1 LIGGMLTHLSG
12 NNAIREWRWLSI
24 AALAAVSAVAFAAQ
38 IGEEATTLGAGKSV
52 ERELQGG
59 QQHLYTLA
67 LAAGEYAG
75 VTVEQRGIDVVVEV
89 RSTDDRV
96 IAQFDSETG
105 KQGREQVGLTA
116 DSPVTYHLRVKA
128 RYPKDPPAGYEIRV
142 VEVRAATELDRALF
156 EAHKL
161 STEAAT
167 AAGGGKYD
175 DAIKLAERALALG
188 EKAAGPNGVNSDAYV
203 GYLLLS
209 LASDQRSKGDY
220 TNAEQTFQRA
230 IAVSQT
236 ALGKDNPQT
245 ALALGRLGNL
255 YMERNDYANAERLM
269 QEELDITERTLG
281 PEHPRVADC
290 LRGLSLLHVNRKDME
305 RALPEL
311 QRALAIA
318 EKTLAP
324 DDFAL
329 IALLNNLG
337 DLYIFL
343 KDTDRA
349 EPLLERA
356 LSMIEQKFGRE
367 HPYVGNPLQNLAIIA
382 RQRRQYERALEL
394 FWRAEAVREK
404 ALGNRHPQTAA
415 LLINI
420 ANVYGS
426 EGQYAKALELHQ
438 RALDVLE
445 TAAGPNHSLTLIALG
460 NIARTYAA
468 QGDIAHATEYQTRY
482 DATLE
487 KNIELNL
494 DLGSERE
501 KLAYVRS
508 TSEHTDRTLSLCIE
522 QAPDNQAA
530 CDLAAVVVLQRKG
543 RVLDAMSGSLS
554 ALRQRLNAEDRK
566 LLDDLG
572 GINAKLAALSLNGPG
587 KTPADE
593 HRKQL
598 AALQEE
604 KEKVEEAISG
614 RSAEFRAQSQAVTLA
629 AVRAAIPPEAA
640 LIEFAVYRP
649 FDPKGENEMQ
659 AYGETRY
666 AAYVLRSDGEAQ
678 WKEAHWKDL
687 GPAAEIDAAVTAS
700 LRALRDPR
708 ADVRQPA
715 RALYEK
721 AMRPLLALTGNA
733 TQLLISP
740 DGALNLVPMEALID
754 AQGRYLIERY
764 SISYL
769 SSGRDLLRMQVARQS
784 KSGPLVVADPFFGEP
799 VLAQVATA
807 DRAQARSP
815 ARSPGGARRSVT
827 TGKDLSSVYFAPLSG
842 TAQEALA
849 IKIRFPEA
857 TVLTARQ
864 ATKAALKQADAP
876 LILHIA
882 THGFFL
888 RDEAAGEAPPAAD
901 ASTSGTR
908 AIHASVKIEN
918 PLLRSG
924 LALAG
929 ANLTKAGDDDG
940 ILTALEASGLNL
952 WGTKLVTLSACD
964 TGVGEV
970 KNGEGV
976 YGLRRAFVLAGAET
990 LVMTL
995 WPVSDYVTRE
1005 VMTTYYT
1012 GLKQGLGRRDALR
1025 QAQLA
1030 MLKRQGRGHPF
1041 YWASFIQSGDWKN
1054 LAGK

>member
-1 LIGGMLTHLSG
+1 ML
-12 NNAIREWRWLSI
+12 
-24 AALAAVSAVAFAAQ
+24 V
-38 IGEEATTLGAGKSV
+38 AGKAV
-52 ERELQGG
+52 EREIQGG
-59 QQHLYTLA
+59 QEHLYSLT

-75 VTVEQRGIDVVVEV
+75 VTVEQRGIDVAVEV
-89 RSTDDRV
+89 RSADGKL
-96 IAQFDSETG
+96 IAEFDSATG
-105 KQGREQVGLTA
+105 KQGREQVGVVA
-116 DSPVTYHLRVKA
+116 DSPVSYLLRIKA
-128 RYPKDPPAGYEIRV
+128 RYPKDPMGGYAV
-142 VEVRAATELDRALF
+142 QVAEVRPATEPDRALF
-156 EAHKL
+156 EAHQR
-161 STEAAT
+161 STESLAA
-167 AAGGGKYD
+167 AAAGKYD
-175 DAIKLAERALALG
+175 DAVKLAEQALALG
-188 EKAAGPNGVNSDAYV
+188 EKASGPEDAYLAI
-203 GYLLLS
+203 LLTR
-209 LASDQRSKGDY
+209 LASHQRSKGDY
-220 TNAEQTFQRA
+220 TNAQRTFERA
-230 IAVSQT
+230 IAVSQA
-236 ALGKDNPQT
+236 ALGKEDPQT
-245 ALALGRLGNL
+245 ALSLGLLGQL
-255 YMERNDYANAERLM
+255 DMDRNDYADAERLM
-269 QEELDITERTLG
+269 QEGLDITERTLG
-281 PEHPRVADC
+281 REHPRVADC
-290 LRGLSLLHVNRKDME
+290 LLHLSQLHVQRKDME

-324 DDFAL
+324 DDFTL
-329 IALLNNLG
+329 MALLNNLG

-343 KDTDRA
+343 KDNERA

-356 LSMIEQKFGRE
+356 LAIIEQKYGPE
-367 HPYVGNPLQNLAIIA
+367 HPYVGNPLQNLAVIA
-382 RQRRQYERALEL
+382 RQRKQYERALEL
-394 FWRAEAVREK
+394 YWRAEAVREK
-404 ALGNRHPQTAA
+404 ALGSHHPQTAA

-420 ANVYGS
+420 ANVYTS
-426 EGQYAKALELHQ
+426 EGQYTKALELDR

-445 TAAGPNHSLTLIALG
+445 TAAGPYHSLTLLALV
-460 NIARTYAA
+460 NLARTYAA
-468 QGDIAHATEYQTRY
+468 QGDIAHAVEYQTRY
-482 DATLE
+482 DGALE

-508 TSEHTDRTLSLCIE
+508 TSEHTDRTLSLCIQ
-522 QAPDNQAA
+522 QAPDNRAA
-530 CDLAAVVVLQRKG
+530 CDLAAAVVLQRKG

-554 ALRQRLNAEDRK
+554 ALRQRLNTEDRK

-572 GINAKLAALSLNGPG
+572 QIDGKLAALVLNGPG
-587 KTPADE
+587 KTAADE
-593 HRKQL
+593 HQKQL
-598 AALQEE
+598 AALHEQ
-604 KEKVEEAISG
+604 KEKAEQAISG
-614 RSAEFRAQSQAVTLA
+614 RSGEFRAQSQAVTLA

-659 AYGETRY
+659 AYGESRY
-666 AAYVLRSDGEAQ
+666 AAYVLRSSG
-678 WKEAHWKDL
+678 EAHWTDL
-687 GPAAEIDAAVTAS
+687 GPAKEIDDAVTA
-700 LRALRDPR
+700 LRQALRDPR
-708 ADVRQPA
+708 SDVREPA
-715 RALYEK
+715 RALDEK
-721 AMRPLLALTGNA
+721 VIQPLRALTGNA
-733 TQLLISP
+733 TQLLVSP

-754 AQGRYLIERY
+754 GQGRYLIESY

-769 SSGRDLLRMQVARQS
+769 SSGRDLLRMQVGRQS

-799 VLAQVATA
+799 AGARLATA
-807 DRAQARSP
+807 D
-815 ARSPGGARRSVT
+815 GARARPAGGMRRSIT
-827 TGKDLSSVYFAPLSG
+827 TGDDLSSVYFAPLSG
-842 TAQEALA
+842 TAEEARA

-876 LILHIA
+876 VILHIA

-888 RDEAAGEAPPAAD
+888 QDEAAAAASPAAG
-901 ASTSGTR
+901 ASASGTR
-908 AIHASVKIEN
+908 AIHASVRIEN

-929 ANLTKAGDDDG
+929 ANLTKGGNDDG

-1005 VMTTYYT
+1005 VMTAYYT
-1012 GLKQGLGRRDALR
+1012 GLKQGLGRREALR

-1041 YWASFIQSGDWKN
+1041 YWASFIQSGEWRN

>member
-1 LIGGMLTHLSG
+1 MRLIRGVLTL
-12 NNAIREWRWLSI
+12 A
-24 AALAAVSAVAFAAQ
+24 AVTAVALAAQV
-38 IGEEATTLGAGKSV
+38 GEEATILGAGKAV
-52 ERELQGG
+52 ERQLQGG
-59 QQHLYTLA
+59 QEHLYSLTLQ
-67 LAAGEYAG
+67 AGEYAA
-75 VTVEQRGIDVVVEV
+75 VTVEQRGIDVLVEV
-89 RSTDDRV
+89 RGADGKL
-96 IAQFDSETG
+96 IAEFDSETG
-105 KQGREQVGLTA
+105 KQGREQVGLVA
-116 DSPVTYHLRVKA
+116 DSPATYRLRIKA
-128 RYPKDPPAGYEIRV
+128 RYPRDSLGGYQVRV
-142 VEVRAATELDRALF
+142 TEMRPATEPDRALF

-161 STEAAT
+161 NTQAL
-167 AAGGGKYD
+167 AAGVAGKYD
-175 DAIKLAERALALG
+175 DATQLAERALALG
-188 EKAAGPNGVNSDAYV
+188 EKAAGRNGAGNNTGNNAYI
-203 GYLLLS
+203 GYLLMR

-220 TNAEQTFQRA
+220 TNAEQTYQRA
-230 IAVSQT
+230 IAIDQT
-236 ALGKDNPQT
+236 ALGRQHPQT
-245 ALALGRLGNL
+245 ALALAGLGQL
-255 YMERNDYANAERLM
+255 DMDRNDYADADRLM
-269 QEELDITERTLG
+269 QEGLDITERTLG
-281 PEHPRVADC
+281 REHPRVADC
-290 LRGLSLLHVNRKDME
+290 LLHLSQLHVQRKDME

-311 QRALAIA
+311 QRALTIA
-318 EKTLAP
+318 EKTLAA
-324 DDFAL
+324 DDFTH

-343 KDTDRA
+343 NDNERA

-356 LSMIEQKFGRE
+356 LALIEQKYGWE
-367 HPYVGNPLQNLAIIA
+367 HPYVTNPVQNLAIIA
-382 RQRRQYERALEL
+382 RQRKQYERALEL

-404 ALGNRHPQTAA
+404 ALGSRHPQTAA

-420 ANVYGS
+420 ANVYIS
-426 EGQYAKALELHQ
+426 EGQYTKGLELDQ

-445 TAAGPNHSLTLIALG
+445 TAAGPYHSLTLLALV
-460 NIARTYAA
+460 NLARTYAA
-468 QGDIAHATEYQTRY
+468 TGDIAHAAEYQARY
-482 DATLE
+482 DGALE

-508 TSEHTDRTLSLCIE
+508 ASEDTDRTLSLCIE

-530 CDLAAVVVLQRKG
+530 CDLAALVVLQRKG
-543 RVLDAMSGSLS
+543 RVLDAMSGNLS

-572 GINAKLAALSLNGPG
+572 QINAKLAALSLSGPG
-587 KTPADE
+587 KTTPDE
-593 HRKQL
+593 HRKRL

-604 KEKVEEAISG
+604 KEKAEGAISG
-614 RSAEFRAQSQAVTLA
+614 RSGEFRAQSQAVTLT
-629 AVRAAIPPEAA
+629 AVRAAIPPQAA

-649 FDPKGENEMQ
+649 FDPKGENEML
-659 AYGETRY
+659 AYGEARY
-666 AAYVLRSDGEAQ
+666 AAYILRSQGDAQ
-678 WKEAHWKDL
+678 WKDL
-687 GPAAEIDAAVTAS
+687 GPAKEIDAAVMAI
-700 LRALRDPR
+700 RQALRDPH

-715 RALYEK
+715 RALDK
-721 AMRPLLALTGNA
+721 KVMQPLRALTGNA
-733 TQLLISP
+733 TQLLVSP

-754 AQGRYLIERY
+754 GQDHYLIERY

-799 VLAQVATA
+799 VADRPATA
-807 DRAQARSP
+807 DLEQTRVA
-815 ARSPGGARRSVT
+815 GGKRRSVT
-827 TGKDLSSVYFAPLSG
+827 TGEDLSSVYFAPLSG
-842 TAQEALA
+842 TAQEARA

-857 TVLTARQ
+857 TVLTAQQ
-864 ATKAALKQADAP
+864 ATKAALMQADAP

-888 RDEAAGEAPPAAD
+888 QDEGARTAPPAAD
-901 ASTSGTR
+901 APGSGTR
-908 AIHASVKIEN
+908 AIRASVKIEN

-929 ANLTKAGDDDG
+929 ANLTKGGDDDG

-1005 VMTTYYT
+1005 VMTAYYT
-1012 GLKQGLGRRDALR
+1012 GLKQGLGRREALR

-1041 YWASFIQSGDWKN
+1041 YWASFIQSGEWKN
-1054 LAGK
+1054 LAGR

>member
-1 LIGGMLTHLSG
+1 MIFTPRRVPMRKWSC
-12 NNAIREWRWLSI
+12 LSI
-24 AALAAVSAVAFAAQ
+24 AAVAAVSAVALAAQ
-38 IGEEATTLGAGKSV
+38 VTEETAILGAGQAV
-52 ERELQGG
+52 ERQIQGG
-59 QQHLYTLA
+59 QEHLYSLT

-75 VTVEQRGIDVVVEV
+75 VTVEQRGIDVVVEA
-89 RSTDDRV
+89 RSAGGKL
-96 IAQFDSETG
+96 IAEFDAESR
-105 KQGREQVGLTA
+105 KQGREQVGITA
-116 DSPVTYHLRVKA
+116 DSPVNYQMRIKA
-128 RYPKDPPAGYEIRV
+128 RYPKDPIGRYEIRV
-142 VEVRAATELDRALF
+142 MEVRPATETDRALF

-161 STEAAT
+161 STESLA

-175 DAIKLAERALALG
+175 DAIELAERALALG
-188 EKAAGPNGVNSDAYV
+188 EKASGPNLADNNAYV
-203 GYLLLS
+203 GYLLTR
-209 LASDQRSKGDY
+209 LASYQRSKGDY
-220 TNAEQTFQRA
+220 TNAERSYQRA

-236 ALGKDNPQT
+236 ALGKEDPQT
-245 ALALGRLGNL
+245 ALSMGGLGVV
-255 YMERNDYANAERLM
+255 YMDRNDYADAERLM
-269 QEELDITERTLG
+269 EEGLDITEGTLG
-281 PEHPRVADC
+281 REHPRVADC
-290 LRGLSLLHVNRKDME
+290 LLHLSQLHVQRKDME

-311 QRALAIA
+311 QRAVAIA

-324 DDFAL
+324 DDFTL

-343 KDTDRA
+343 KDNQRA
-349 EPLLERA
+349 EPLLQRA
-356 LSMIEQKFGRE
+356 LAMIEQKYGRE

-382 RQRRQYERALEL
+382 RQRKQYERALEF

-404 ALGNRHPQTAA
+404 ALGSRHPQTAA

-420 ANVYGS
+420 ANVYDS
-426 EGQYAKALELHQ
+426 QGQYAKALELHR

-445 TAAGPNHSLTLIALG
+445 TAAGPNHSLTLLALG

-468 QGDIAHATEYQTRY
+468 QGDIGRATEYQTRF

-508 TSEHTDRTLSLCIE
+508 TSEQTDRTLSLCIQ
-522 QAPDNQAA
+522 QAPDYQAA
-530 CDLAAVVVLQRKG
+530 CDLAAAVVLQRKG

-566 LLDDLG
+566 LLDSLG
-572 GINAKLAALSLNGPG
+572 QIDAKLAALALNGPG
-587 KTPADE
+587 KTAPDE

-598 AALQEE
+598 AALQQE
-604 KEKVEEAISG
+604 KEKAEEAISG

-629 AVRAAIPPEAA
+629 AVRAAIPPQAA

-649 FDPKGENEMQ
+649 FDPKGEYEMQ
-659 AYGETRY
+659 AYGESRY
-666 AAYVLRSDGEAQ
+666 AAYILRSQGEAH

-687 GPAAEIDAAVTAS
+687 GPAKEIDDAVTA
-700 LRALRDPR
+700 LRQALRDPR
-708 ADVRQPA
+708 LDVREPA
-715 RALYEK
+715 RALHEK
-721 AMRPLLALTGNA
+721 VMQPLRALTGDA
-733 TQLLISP
+733 TQLLVSP

-754 AQGRYLIERY
+754 GQGRYLIERY

-769 SSGRDLLRMQVARQS
+769 SSGRDLLRMQVARQN

-799 VLAQVATA
+799 ALARLATA
-807 DRAQARSP
+807 DKVLTDL
-815 ARSPGGARRSVT
+815 PGGKRRSVT
-827 TGKDLSSVYFAPLSG
+827 TGEDLSSVYFAPLSG
-842 TAQEALA
+842 TAEEARA

-857 TVLTARQ
+857 TVLTALQ

-888 RDEAAGEAPPAAD
+888 QDEAAGAASPAA
-901 ASTSGTR
+901 SGTR

-929 ANLTKAGDDDG
+929 ANLSKGGDDDG

-1005 VMTTYYT
+1005 VMTAYYT
-1012 GLKQGLGRRDALR
+1012 GLKQGLGRREALR

-1041 YWASFIQSGDWKN
+1041 YWASFIQSGEWKN

>member
-1 LIGGMLTHLSG
+1 MFTHLSG
-12 NNAIREWRWLSI
+12 HNAIRRWRWLSI
-24 AALAAVSAVAFAAQ
+24 AAIAAVSAVALAAQ
-38 IGEEATTLGAGKSV
+38 AGEEATTLGAGKAV
-52 ERELQGG
+52 EREIQGG
-59 QQHLYTLA
+59 QEHLYSLT
-67 LAAGEYAG
+67 LAAGEFAG

-89 RSTDDRV
+89 RSADGKV
-96 IAQFDSETG
+96 IAEFDSESRR
-105 KQGREQVGLTA
+105 QGREQVGLTA
-116 DSPVTYHLRVKA
+116 DSPVNYYLSIKS
-128 RYPKDPPAGYEIRV
+128 RYPKDPPAGYEVRV
-142 VEVRAATELDRALF
+142 VEVRPATELDRALF

-161 STEAAT
+161 STEGLA

-175 DAIKLAERALALG
+175 DAIQLAERALALG
-188 EKAAGPNGVNSDAYV
+188 EKASGPDDVYV
-203 GYLLLS
+203 AILLTR
-209 LASDQRSKGDY
+209 LASHQRSKGDY
-220 TNAEQTFQRA
+220 TNAEHTYQRA
-230 IAVSQT
+230 IAVSQK
-236 ALGKDNPQT
+236 ALGKENPQT
-245 ALALGRLGNL
+245 ALSMGGLGVV
-255 YMERNDYANAERLM
+255 YMDRNDYADAERLM
-269 QEELDITERTLG
+269 QEGLDITERTLG
-281 PEHPRVADC
+281 REHPRVADC
-290 LRGLSLLHVNRKDME
+290 LLHLSQLHVQRKDME

-324 DDFAL
+324 DDFTL
-329 IALLNNLG
+329 MALLNNLG

-343 KDTDRA
+343 KDNERA
-349 EPLLERA
+349 EPLLQRA
-356 LSMIEQKFGRE
+356 LAMIEQKYGRE
-367 HPYVGNPLQNLAIIA
+367 HPYVTNPLQNLAIIA
-382 RQRRQYERALEL
+382 RQRKQYERALE
-394 FWRAEAVREK
+394 FYWRAEVVREK
-404 ALGNRHPQTAA
+404 ALGSHHPQTAA

-420 ANVYGS
+420 ANVYDS
-426 EGQYAKALELHQ
+426 EGQYTKALELHQ

-445 TAAGPNHSLTLIALG
+445 IAAGPNHSLTLIALG

-468 QGDIAHATEYQTRY
+468 QGDIAHATEYQARY

-508 TSEHTDRTLSLCIE
+508 TSEQTDRTLSLCIQ
-522 QAPDNQAA
+522 QAPDHQAA

-572 GINAKLAALSLNGPG
+572 AINARLAALALNGPG
-587 KTPADE
+587 KTPVDE

-598 AALQEE
+598 AGLQEE

-614 RSAEFRAQSQAVTLA
+614 RSGEFRAQSQAVTLA

-666 AAYVLRSDGEAQ
+666 AAYVLRSQGEAQ

-687 GPAAEIDAAVTAS
+687 GPAKEIDAAVTA
-700 LRALRDPR
+700 LRQALRDPH
-708 ADVRQPA
+708 ADVREPA
-715 RALYEK
+715 RALDKKVVE
-721 AMRPLLALTGNA
+721 PLRALTGDA
-733 TQLLISP
+733 TQLLVSP
-740 DGALNLVPMEALID
+740 DGALNLVPIEALID
-754 AQGRYLIERY
+754 GQGRYLIERY

-799 VLAQVATA
+799 VLAQVAAA
-807 DRAQARSP
+807 DPAR

-827 TGKDLSSVYFAPLSG
+827 TGEDLSSVYFAPLSG
-842 TAQEALA
+842 TAEEARA

-888 RDEAAGEAPPAAD
+888 RDEAEGAASPAAD
-901 ASTSGTR
+901 ESISGTR

-929 ANLTKAGDDDG
+929 ANLTKGDDDG

-976 YGLRRAFVLAGAET
+976 YGLRRAFVLAGAES

-1005 VMTTYYT
+1005 VMTAYYT
-1012 GLKQGLGRRDALR
+1012 GLKQGLGRREALR

-1041 YWASFIQSGDWKN
+1041 YWASFIQSGEWKN

>member
-1 LIGGMLTHLSG
+1 LIRGKLTHLSG
-12 NNAIREWRWLSI
+12 HKAIRVGLPI
-24 AALAAVSAVAFAAQ
+24 AVIALVSAVALAAQ
-38 IGEEATTLGAGKSV
+38 TREETTTLSAGKTV

-59 QQHLYTLA
+59 QEHLYNLT

-89 RSTDDRV
+89 RSADDK
-96 IAQFDSETG
+96 ILAQFDSETG

-116 DSPVTYHLRVKA
+116 DSPVIYHLRIKA
-128 RYPKDPPAGYEIRV
+128 RYPKDPPAGYEVRV
-142 VEVRAATELDRALF
+142 AEVRAATEADRALF

-161 STEAAT
+161 STEAAAT
-167 AAGGGKYD
+167 AGGGKYD

-188 EKAAGPNGVNSDAYV
+188 EKAAGPNGVDNNAYV
-203 GYLLLS
+203 GYLLMS
-209 LASDQRSKGDY
+209 LASNQRSKGDY

-236 ALGKDNPQT
+236 ALSRDNPQT
-245 ALALGRLGNL
+245 ALALGRLGSL

-281 PEHPRVADC
+281 REHPRVADC
-290 LRGLSLLHVNRKDME
+290 LRGLALLHVNRKDME

-343 KDTDRA
+343 KDNERA

-356 LSMIEQKFGRE
+356 LAMVEQKYGRE

-382 RQRRQYERALEL
+382 RQRKQYDRALEL

-404 ALGNRHPQTAA
+404 ALGSQHPQTAA

-426 EGQYAKALELHQ
+426 EGLYAKALELHQ
-438 RALDVLE
+438 RALGVLE

-494 DLGSERE
+494 ALGSERE

-508 TSEHTDRTLSLCIE
+508 TAEQTDRTLSLCIQ

-530 CDLAAVVVLQRKG
+530 CDLAAEVVLQRKG
-543 RVLDAMSGSLS
+543 RVLDAMSGSLA
-554 ALRQRLNAEDRK
+554 ALRQRLNTEDRK

-572 GINAKLAALSLNGPG
+572 GIDAKLAGLSLNGPG

-593 HRKQL
+593 YRKQL

-604 KEKVEEAISG
+604 KEKAEEAISRRNG
-614 RSAEFRAQSQAVTLA
+614 EFRAQSQAVTLA
-629 AVRAAIPPEAA
+629 AVRAAIPPQAA
-640 LIEFAVYRP
+640 LIEFAVYRG

-659 AYGETRY
+659 AYGEARY
-666 AAYVLRSDGEAQ
+666 AAYVLRSQG
-678 WKEAHWKDL
+678 EAHWKDL
-687 GPAAEIDAAVTAS
+687 GPAAEIDAAVTAG
-700 LRALRDPR
+700 LQALRDPR

-721 AMRPLLALTGNA
+721 VMRPLLAITGNA
-733 TQLLISP
+733 TQLLVSP
-740 DGALNLVPMEALID
+740 DGALNLVPLEALID
-754 AQGRYLIERY
+754 GQGRYLIERY

-784 KSGPLVVADPFFGEP
+784 KSGPLVVADPYFGEP
-799 VLAQVATA
+799 VSAGVATRLA
-807 DRAQARSP
+807 NTDRAQAG
-815 ARSPGGARRSVT
+815 APGGRRRSVT
-827 TGKDLSSVYFAPLSG
+827 TGDDLSSVYFAPLSG
-842 TAQEALA
+842 TAEEARA

-888 RDEAAGEAPPAAD
+888 QDEAAGAAPPAAE
-901 ASTSGTR
+901 ASTNGTR

-929 ANLTKAGDDDG
+929 ANLTKNGDDG

-970 KNGEGV
+970 KNGEGI

-1005 VMTTYYT
+1005 VMTEYYT
-1012 GLKQGLGRRDALR
+1012 GLKQGLGRREALR

-1030 MLKRQGRGHPF
+1030 MLKRQGRSHPF
-1041 YWASFIQSGDWKN
+1041 YWASFIQSGEWKN
-1054 LAGK
+1054 LDGK